1 MIMLRAQSL
10 LGYPHL
16 LLALLALIAMLG
28 GPLAGFS
35 QARGLSSVIVEET
48 EEGERTQTS
57 GATSSVTAVLSARR
71 RFEPPT
77 ADRSV
82 DDLHPASRHVPCVAA
97 AHPPRPNPCWLRPIR
112 C

>member
-1 MIMLRAQSL
+1 MMRAKSL
-10 LGYPHL
+10 LTHLHL
-16 LLALLALIAMLG
+16 LLALLAFIAMIG

-35 QARGLSSVIVEET
+35 QARGFSSVIVEET
-48 EEGERTQTS
+48 EDGSERTSSNGSTS
-57 GATSSVTAVLSARR
+57 PVSAVPSARR